1 MVEGRLYGRSRGEK
15 DLREVL
21 KAKKTVGKF
30 VVLKSRKPNN
40 LKSRFECSPK
50 KVIKETEHTVTVEG
64 GKLFHKKDVADCSQL
79 MLDIS
84 FQKPNKTDRGII
96 RSTENGQFK
105 RKSSNVDIPHTVGT
119 GRDEGAKERKRKG
132 LKNPHSQS
140 WLEEKANAEKNK
152 KLASTGSSD
161 PIAQGDPVQSNDQSG
176 DQTAVTT
183 AVTDEM
189 NATGGD
195 TGVETMAVDA
205 VDPQAQ
211 ARDSA
216 DADKQVSCDG
226 TDIVQSDAVAA
237 TVRPPIYSANAPI
250 KPIPGNYTDN
260 EDSSV
265 VRRSNRLPTAKRV
278 NKYGGVSY
286 N

>member
-1 MVEGRLYGRSRGEK
+1 MYGRSREKK

-21 KAKKTVGKF
+21 KTKKTVGKF
-30 VVLKSRKPNN
+30 VVSKSRKPNN
-40 LKSRFECSPK
+40 LKSKFGCTPK
-50 KVIKETEHTVTVEG
+50 RVIKETEHTVTVEG
-64 GKLFHKKDVADCSQL
+64 GKKFHKKDVADCSQL

-105 RKSSNVDIPHTVGT
+105 RKSSKVDIPHTVGT

-140 WLEEKANAEKNK
+140 WLEAKERASQSKN
-152 KLASTGSSD
+152 LASTGSSD
-161 PIAQGDPVQSNDQSG
+161 PTAQDDPAQTDDKSG
-176 DQTAVTT
+176 DQTAEVPEATGNQSAANGETAATST
-183 AVTDEM
+183 AVDEVDLQAPA
-189 NATGGD
+189 NVSVDDGKQASCEGAVPAQKDALVAT
-195 TGVETMAVDA
+195 
-205 VDPQAQ
+205 PN
-211 ARDSA
+211 S
-216 DADKQVSCDG
+216 
-226 TDIVQSDAVAA
+226 
-237 TVRPPIYSANAPI
+237 PIYSANAPI
-250 KPIPGNYTDN
+250 KPIPGNYTDI
-260 EDSSV
+260 EDPNL